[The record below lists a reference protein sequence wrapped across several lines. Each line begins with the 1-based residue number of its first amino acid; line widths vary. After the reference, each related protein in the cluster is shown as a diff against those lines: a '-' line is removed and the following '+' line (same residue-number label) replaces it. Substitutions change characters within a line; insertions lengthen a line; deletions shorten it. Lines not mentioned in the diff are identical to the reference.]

1 MKMRRNSGLR
11 TAHSTY
17 QGDATAKKEAIPS
30 GCSRRRLAR
39 QARDVKAQ
47 RAIAPAARITA
58 AGPFAKVAAPRNAP
72 KAIRALLV
80 AFVFSSIAAAVTA
93 AAANRAAKSMSG
105 VAARANAMAAIV
117 LGIISKQS
125 CAAEAP

>member
-17 QGDATAKKEAIPS
+17 QGNATARKEATPS

-58 AGPFAKVAAPRNAP
+58 AGPLAKVAAPRKAP

-80 AFVFSSIAAAVTA
+80 AFVFSSIAAAATA
-93 AAANRAAKSMSG
+93 AAANRAAKSMAG
-105 VAARANAMAAIV
+105 VAAGANAVGASV
-117 LGIISKQS
+117 LCIL
-125 CAAEAP
+125 